1 MIPAPPMPNPR
12 ICTNVRNPIR
22 CKCCDSQLVAESLR
36 DADAPE
42 QAARF
47 EFLCPV
53 CRRLNDGVHLEG
65 FALIEVF
72 KDPRTVPRQA

>member
-1 MIPAPPMPNPR
+1 MVNPR

-22 CKCCDSQLVAESLR
+22 CKCCDSGLVAESLR
-36 DADAPE
+36 DSDEPK

-47 EFLCPV
+47 AFQCPV
-53 CRRLNDGVHLEG
+53 CRKLNDGVHLEG

-72 KDPRTVPRQA
+72 RDPRIAPRQ